1 MLKYIR
7 MEGPLNFM
15 CSIGKKFFTK
25 VGDKEFGLSVCLL
38 LKYRPRYI
46 YIVV

>member
-15 CSIGKKFFTK
+15 CSIGKKILTK
-25 VGDKEFGLSVCLL
+25 VGDKQLRLSVWLL
-38 LKYRPRYI
+38 LKI
-46 YIVV
+46 